1 MLFNSKYLIT
11 LGDIFRNISL
21 IILLFYVINNNSIN
35 LFRTF
40 LIFYCI
46 SSVLIG
52 YYAFTHSLKYR
63 AYSEWFGAF
72 VVLYLSIYLS
82 LFKSSRV

>member
-11 LGDIFRNISL
+11 LGDIFRNIAL
-21 IILLFYVINNNSIN
+21 IILIFYVINNNSIN
-35 LFRTF
+35 LFKIF

-52 YYAFTHSLKYR
+52 YYAFTHNLKYR
-63 AYSEWFGAF
+63 AYSEWFGGF
-72 VVLYLSIYLS
+72 VVLCLLIYMYN
-82 LFKSSRV
+82 K